1 MGEINNK
8 PWRVETVLRSLSP
21 LTPYALAASPAP
33 QAGWAARIRL
43 TYEEIHPSDR
53 WLRFQAPR
61 PPRPPRPAIKTE
73 PMVRIGE
80 QRGWIDP
87 TP

>member
-1 MGEINNK
+1 MGGINNK
-8 PWRVETVLRSLSP
+8 AWRLKAVLRSLGPMTPP
-21 LTPYALAASPAP
+21 LITTSPAP
-33 QAGWAARIRL
+33 QAGWTARIRL
-43 TYEEIHPSDR
+43 THEEIHPSDR
-53 WLRFQAPR
+53 WLRFEAPR

-73 PMVRIGE
+73 PIVRIGE

>member
-1 MGEINNK
+1 MGGINNK
-8 PWRVETVLRSLSP
+8 AWRLKAVLRSFSP
-21 LTPYALAASPAP
+21 LTPLAMATSTTPQADWAAS
-33 QAGWAARIRL
+33 ICL
-43 TYEEIHPSDR
+43 THQEIHPSDR